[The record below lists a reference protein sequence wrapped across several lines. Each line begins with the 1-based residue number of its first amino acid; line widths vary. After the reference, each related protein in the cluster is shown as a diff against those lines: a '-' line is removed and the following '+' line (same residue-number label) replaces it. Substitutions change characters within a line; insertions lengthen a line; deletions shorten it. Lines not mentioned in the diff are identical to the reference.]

1 MPNGFGNRPRYLDRV
16 ERVADENAHASPAA
30 SRLQGKGVD
39 LHQRIVFRH
48 KRAEQGFKSKFQP
61 KLFSSGARA
70 ELTAKSTS
78 SRLNSRTE
86 AASLWPCSTG
96 ECTRFLAPAPWNM
109 RDPCKR
115 EGLACSAIFPNM
127 LDRALANNDEL
138 FTIEIPVMVT
148 GILGG
153 RSDDVKL
160 RPFGSEYVGE
170 RFVMV

>member
-1 MPNGFGNRPRYLDRV
+1 
-16 ERVADENAHASPAA
+16 
-30 SRLQGKGVD
+30 
-39 LHQRIVFRH
+39 
-48 KRAEQGFKSKFQP
+48 
-61 KLFSSGARA
+61 
-70 ELTAKSTS
+70 
-78 SRLNSRTE
+78 
-86 AASLWPCSTG
+86 
-96 ECTRFLAPAPWNM
+96 
-109 RDPCKR
+109 
-115 EGLACSAIFPNM
+115 M